1 MAVGKMNVVLLLD
14 QVEELLESCPRV
26 PLTGKVMI
34 NGDELLDLLDQI
46 RGALPEEVKRA
57 EWIAQEKDRL
67 LRDTQEEA
75 ARIIKQ
81 AEDYARKLL
90 EESELL
96 AEARAEAQK
105 IVREAQA
112 RAKELTGGA
121 AEYADRV
128 LGDLAGQL
136 EQTLKVIARGR
147 EELGKKFKGGDSAE
161 PRPDK
166 SSPRSA
172 E

>member
-1 MAVGKMNVVLLLD
+1 MAVGKMNLVLLLD
-14 QVEELLESCPRV
+14 QVEELLEGCPRV

-81 AEDYARKLL
+81 SEDYARKLV

-105 IVREAQA
+105 IVREAQVK
-112 RAKELTGGA
+112 AKELTGGA

-136 EQTLKVIARGR
+136 EQTLKVISRGR
-147 EELGKKFKGGDSAE
+147 EELSKKFKSADSGE
-161 PRPDK
+161 PKPDRPA
-166 SSPRSA
+166 PRST